1 MASIL
6 NIGLDI
12 GNSDVKTSLTST
24 PSGYGEYNKIPY
36 GASEALIYE
45 GVNYVPDIERFPY
58 VRDKTVDEKCF
69 VLSLFGIAKEIV
81 TLVSKKCNSAEEVQ
95 AKIDS
100 VTHINLGVGLPP
112 AHISNLRESLEN
124 YYRTN
129 FGNGISFSY
138 MTEETRKKKSNEI
151 LTYAG
156 TYHFNNLKLNV
167 LGVYPQDLAAAL
179 IAPSLQK
186 KKDDENYFT
195 NRYSVS
201 GYYAIDIGGF
211 TVDVVPI
218 INKRP
223 RVAECVSLEYGVLR
237 LCGEIEKIV
246 NREFDIN
253 LSDTQIQN
261 VLIGEQTAL
270 STEVI
275 EAIESVAADW
285 VTKIINQI
293 RRGGLEFNA
302 MPVIF
307 LGGGSVLLK
316 NQIESNK
323 MIKQCEHTFISTVNA
338 NACGFKAFVQSEAAK
353 KG

>member
-1 MASIL
+1 MTGIL

-12 GNSDVKTSLTST
+12 GNSDVKTSLSTT
-24 PSGYGEYNKIPY
+24 PSGYSEYKRIPY
-36 GASEALIYE
+36 GANEALIFN
-45 GVNYVPDIERFPY
+45 GINYVPDIERFPY
-58 VRDKTVDEKCF
+58 ARDKTVDEKCF
-69 VLSLFGIAKEIV
+69 ILSLFGIAKEIV
-81 TLVSKKCNSAEEVQ
+81 TLLSKKCDSAEEVQ
-95 AKIDS
+95 KKINNIS
-100 VTHINLGVGLPP
+100 HINLGVGLPP
-112 AHISNLRESLEN
+112 AHISNLRESLES
-124 YYRTN
+124 YYKEN
-129 FGNGISFSY
+129 FGEGISFSY
-138 MTEETRKKKSNEI
+138 MTEDVRKKKSND
-151 LTYAG
+151 LLMYGG
-156 TYHFNNLKLNV
+156 TYSFNLALNFV
-167 LGVYPQDLAAAL
+167 GVYPQDLAAAL

-186 KKDDENYFT
+186 KRDDETYFT

-223 RVAECVSLEYGVLR
+223 RVSECVSLEYGVLR
-237 LCGEIEKIV
+237 LCGEIEKII
-246 NREFDIN
+246 NREYDIN
-253 LSDTQIQN
+253 LSDAQIQN
-261 VLIGEQTAL
+261 VLMNEQTAL
-270 STEVI
+270 PSQVI
-275 EAIESVAADW
+275 ETIEDVAADW

-302 MPVIF
+302 TPVIF

-323 MIKQCEHTFISTVNA
+323 MIKQCEHTFITTVNA